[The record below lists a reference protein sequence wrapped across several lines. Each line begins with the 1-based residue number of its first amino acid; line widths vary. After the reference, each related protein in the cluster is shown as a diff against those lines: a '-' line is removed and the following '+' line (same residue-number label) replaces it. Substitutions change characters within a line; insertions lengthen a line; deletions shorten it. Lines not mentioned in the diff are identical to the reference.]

1 MEDQSA
7 NDEEQESGIRGRR
20 LHPVEK
26 YQAILNTNA
35 ANFYQIMA
43 VLNSLEEHYLNAGS
57 QQL

>member
-43 VLNSLEEHYLNAGS
+43 VLNSLEEHYLNAG
-57 QQL
+57 